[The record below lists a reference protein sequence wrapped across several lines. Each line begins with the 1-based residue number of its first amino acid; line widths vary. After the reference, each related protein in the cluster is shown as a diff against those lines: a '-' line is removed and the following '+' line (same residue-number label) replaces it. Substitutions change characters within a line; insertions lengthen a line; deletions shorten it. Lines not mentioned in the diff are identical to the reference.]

1 MMRNLLITVLLFVV
15 SVSLTAQEVAGDT
28 TLPEAGIHWLSLEE
42 AETLHRDTSRNFF
55 FMVYSEDCHWCQK
68 MAEETLSDSSVVKE
82 INTRFY
88 AVRFTMA
95 KAGEFFISSFLLNVF
110 DKQNLPAIFFF
121 SDNFQPIA
129 SVAGYQA
136 LEQFKPYL
144 TYASE
149 TKYYQNMS
157 FDDFKKTWDNIQS
170 VKNNRKDLTLK
181 VDR

>member
-1 MMRNLLITVLLFVV
+1 MRNLLITVLLFVV

-28 TLPEAGIHWLSLEE
+28 TLPKAGIHWLSLEE
-42 AETLHRDTSRNFF
+42 AETLHRDTSKNFF

-68 MAEETLSDSSVVKE
+68 MAEETLSDSSVVKK

-95 KAGEFFISSFLLNVF
+95 KAGEFFISSMLLNVF
-110 DKQNLPAIFFF
+110 NRQNLPAFFF
-121 SDNFQPIA
+121 FNENFQPVTNI
-129 SVAGYQA
+129 SGYLS
-136 LEQFKPYL
+136 LEQFKPSL
-144 TYASE
+144 EYAGD
-149 TKYYQNMS
+149 TKYYQNMN